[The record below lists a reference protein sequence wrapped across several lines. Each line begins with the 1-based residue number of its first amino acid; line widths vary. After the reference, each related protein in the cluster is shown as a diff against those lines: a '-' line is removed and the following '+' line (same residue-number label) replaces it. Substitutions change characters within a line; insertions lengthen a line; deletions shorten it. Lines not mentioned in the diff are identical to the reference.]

1 MTLIDA
7 DASFALWGIVLGL
20 AAFGFWAE
28 QKTRIGRY
36 VTGIIVSMAVA
47 MLLANLKIIPNEAP
61 VYDSIFKGIL
71 PVAIPLLLFRAD
83 LRQVFTDGG
92 PTVIAFLI
100 GTVGVVLGVLM
111 ATLLVPLG
119 DVSAVASGMYTA
131 TYTGGSANFVAVALA
146 TDFANGSTMT
156 SMIAADLIV
165 TNIQTMLLIALP
177 SLVVIRRF
185 YGVEKFEQT
194 VAGSAEG
201 HHQPFRLRNL
211 NMAGAALA
219 VAVAFLL
226 VAAGNAA
233 AEAFGNASFGILFTS
248 AFALV
253 VGNVMRPIVK
263 MMSGDFEIGIFL
275 IFLFL
280 IAIAASAD
288 VWVIADTGPKYLYFA
303 TIILAVHTAL
313 IVVAGRFLKLDI
325 RAVVIGSTAC
335 VGGVATASAIASAK
349 GWRDLVLP
357 GILAGTLGNSFGTFL
372 GVWIWSVLA

>member
-1 MTLIDA
+1 MALIDA
-7 DASFALWGIVLGL
+7 DAHFALWGIVLGI
-20 AAFGFWAE
+20 AGFGFWAE

-36 VTGIIVSMAVA
+36 ATGVIISMVVA
-47 MLLANLKIIPNEAP
+47 MLLANLKIIPNDAP
-61 VYDSIFKGIL
+61 VYDSIFTRIL

-83 LRQVFTDGG
+83 LRRVFSEGG
-92 PTVIAFLI
+92 PTVIAFLV
-100 GTVGVVLGVLM
+100 GTVGVVLGVLV

-119 DVSAVASGMYTA
+119 DVTAIASGMYTA
-131 TYTGGSANFVAVALA
+131 TYTGGSANFVAVAVA
-146 TDFANGSTMT
+146 ADFANGSAMT

-177 SLVVIRRF
+177 SLLFIRHF
-185 YGVEKFEQT
+185 YGVGKFEQEQDEH
-194 VAGSAEG
+194 SADQ
-201 HHQPFRLRNL
+201 HQPYRLRNL

-233 AEAFGNASFGILFTS
+233 ADAFGNPSFGILFTS

-253 VGNVMRPIVK
+253 VGNVMQPVVR

-275 IFLFL
+275 VFLFL

-288 VWVIADTGPKYLYFA
+288 VWVIAETGPRYLYFA
-303 TIILAVHTAL
+303 TIILAIHTAL

-349 GWRDLVLP
+349 GWRDLILP

-372 GVWIWSVLA
+372 GVWIWTLLK